1 MISLCIGTL
10 SEYRRRAQSS
20 LNLRFAPSLP
30 LAMRTGMTPLNIPRR
45 VFRVAAV
52 LLLLLGAADMAFPQI
67 CGEDSAPLFSQSES
81 RAWTDGEKSHV
92 PPREELPDDD
102 CFCCCSHILSVDGTA
117 SIQVLAPSTD
127 SPQFGADRITA
138 TPFDSPF
145 RPPRLT

>member
-1 MISLCIGTL
+1 MSQIYLMMKAST
-10 SEYRRRAQSS
+10 RA
-20 LNLRFAPSLP
+20 R
-30 LAMRTGMTPLNIPRR
+30 G

-52 LLLLLGAADMAFPQI
+52 LLLLLGAVDLAFPQI
-67 CGEDSAPLFSQSES
+67 CGEDSGPLFSQNES
-81 RAWTDGEKSHV
+81 RAWTEGEQSQL
-92 PPREELPDDD
+92 PQREELPDED

-127 SPQFGADRITA
+127 SPLFGADRLTA